1 MMTYSA
7 LRLLNLI
14 TRCAGG
20 ALFVLACVPIPGLH
34 PWIPLFFSLFLLGV
48 SARLDYRYWRCPH
61 CHRHL
66 GKRMFPF
73 PSTCPHCHKSLHK
86 TDRSLTKIDFVAYRK
101 KSMNVNKSVSKS
113 ESEST
118 KTESEKKSES
128 LSE

>member
-7 LRLLNLI
+7 LRLLNLV

-73 PSTCPHCHKSLHK
+73 PSTCPHCQFRLGK
-86 TDRSLTKIDFVAYRK
+86 TDKVPNKKAFYAYQEVQ
-101 KSMNVNKSVSKS
+101 KSANFPEN
-113 ESEST
+113 E
-118 KTESEKKSES
+118 EKKDNIFNE
-128 LSE
+128 

>member
-1 MMTYSA
+1 
-7 LRLLNLI
+7 
-14 TRCAGG
+14 
-20 ALFVLACVPIPGLH
+20 
-34 PWIPLFFSLFLLGV
+34 
-48 SARLDYRYWRCPH
+48 
-61 CHRHL
+61 
-66 GKRMFPF
+66 MFPF

-118 KTESEKKSES
+118 KIESEKKSES